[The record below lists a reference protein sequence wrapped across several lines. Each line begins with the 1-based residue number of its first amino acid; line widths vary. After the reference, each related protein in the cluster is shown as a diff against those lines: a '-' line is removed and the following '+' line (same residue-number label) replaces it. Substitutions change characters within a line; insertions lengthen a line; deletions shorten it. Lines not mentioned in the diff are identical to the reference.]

1 MKTTILSLLLLFS
14 MVSFAQTETSIPDKT
29 DVGIEAYYFHFTQRC
44 ATCKAV
50 ESVSTEALKTL
61 NIELKSLN
69 IDVDESMEIAKK
81 VGAGGQALILSNGIK
96 SIDLTN
102 DGFMYA
108 RSNPDKLKAKL
119 LKAVQE
125 LEE

>member
-14 MVSFAQTETSIPDKT
+14 MASFAQTETSIPDKT

-69 IDVDESMEIAKK
+69 IDEDENMEIAKK